1 MSLCQRGY
9 QAVREQQPELTL
21 TSLCSI
27 QSTRRTLKVSNMSD
41 SDPFDDPDNWD
52 EWGYKPAQR
61 DEPMSE
67 EDDDD

>member
-1 MSLCQRGY
+1 MAR
-9 QAVREQQPELTL
+9 
-21 TSLCSI
+21 TSYTDS
-27 QSTRRTLKVSNMSD
+27 QKVYNMSD
-41 SDPFDDPDNWD
+41 SDPFNDPDNWD

>member
-1 MSLCQRGY
+1 
-9 QAVREQQPELTL
+9 
-21 TSLCSI
+21 
-27 QSTRRTLKVSNMSD
+27 MSD